1 MNPYDAYTSTAKL
14 SMTDR
19 ELEAA
24 ALTRAAQLLQLCQ
37 DGWDRPDRALKLGEA
52 VQFNQKLWSIFQAD
66 LARPGNPLPVDLRRD
81 ILSLAMFVDRRLLE
95 VLAYPAPEKLAV
107 IIRINLNLAAGLRV
121 QNAPQSGGTASAPAR
136 LPVSEEPV
144 WA

>member
-14 SMTDR
+14 SMSDR

-24 ALTRAAQLLQLCQ
+24 VLTKAAQMLQSCQ
-37 DGWDRPDRALKLGEA
+37 DGWDRPDRAVKLSEA

-66 LARPGNPLPVDLRRD
+66 LARPGHPLPPELRRD
-81 ILSLAMFVDRRLLE
+81 ILSLAIFVDKRLLE
-95 VLAYPAPEKLAV
+95 VLAYPAAEKLGAIV
-107 IIRINLNLAAGLRV
+107 RINLNLAAGLRV
-121 QNAPQSGGTASAPAR
+121 ETTPATDVPAAEPRSAIVA
-136 LPVSEEPV
+136 EEPV